1 MPRTWTSY
9 QNCPVS
15 ARTYLPYIT
24 LTDLDNLVSASV
36 DDEVGLD
43 VRGFGVRLDQEF
55 LGVDVEGDG
64 LEVVDD

>member
-24 LTDLDNLVSASV
+24 FTDLDNLVSASV
-36 DDEVGLD
+36 DDEVGFD
-43 VRGFGVRLDQEF
+43 VRGFGMRLDQEF